1 MNKYKIDDKN
11 INRDILERVF
21 DFYRGDEEDEED
33 RDEDRGEFYYLSDYV
48 NDALVWRS
56 PYSLQRFLLLVQ
68 DGIQHGGYV
77 RTHTPRTGRIYD
89 RFDIPILKGFYSQI
103 LEIADEVLEGR

>member
-1 MNKYKIDDKN
+1 MNKYKIEDKS
-11 INRDILERVF
+11 INREILERVF
-21 DFYRGDEEDEED
+21 DFYRDEENED
-33 RDEDRGEFYYLSDYV
+33 DFFFLSDYV

-68 DGIQHGGYV
+68 DGIKHGGNV
-77 RTHTPRTGRIYD
+77 RTHAPRTGRLYD
-89 RFDIPILKGFYSQI
+89 RFDVSVLKGFYNQI